1 MTNLLAFVAALS
13 AGTAQVKITPPD
25 GTPMAGYYYERGT
38 TGVHDD
44 LWAKALVIDAGG
56 ERAALVACDLI
67 HLTRGVVTE
76 AKLLIEQQAGLKPHQ
91 VMISATHAHTGPVV
105 AGGSSRYA
113 AATAPGGKADAYAKW
128 LPARIAESVRLA
140 AGSMRRA
147 RAFSGSGNESMI
159 AFNRRFHMADGTVGW
174 NPGKMNPKIVKPAGP
189 IDPEVP
195 VVYIQTEDG
204 EPLATYVNYALHLDT
219 VGGTEVSADYPYTL
233 ATLLTGAKGGS
244 MLTMFTLGCAGNV
257 NHIDVSHGKP
267 QKGHD
272 EAARIGAVLAGEV
285 VKTWARMAPAGAEKL
300 ASRMEIARLP
310 LAPHAPGDVEWA
322 GGMAAKFGKPNA
334 APFLEMVKAFRVL
347 DVDARKGEPLE
358 AQVQVIALGQDI
370 AWVGLPGEIFVEL
383 GMAIKRASPFNRTI
397 VVSLANDNLGYIPN
411 RKAYAEGNYEVV
423 SARCAEGSGEI
434 LVETSG
440 RMLKEM
446 YQ

>member
-1 MTNLLAFVAALS
+1 MTVLLAFAAALS

-25 GTPMAGYYYERGT
+25 GAPMAGYYYERGT

-44 LWAKALVIDAGG
+44 LWAKSLVLEAGG

-67 HLTRGVVTE
+67 HLTRGVVSE
-76 AKLLIEQQAGLKPHQ
+76 AKRLIEQQSGLKPHQ

-105 AGGSSRYA
+105 AGGSSRYETA
-113 AATAPGGKADAYAKW
+113 AAPGGKAGAYAKW
-128 LPARIAESVRLA
+128 LPGRIAESVRLA
-140 AGSMRRA
+140 AGSMRPS
-147 RAFSGSGNESMI
+147 RAFSGSGNESLI
-159 AFNRRFHMADGTVGW
+159 AFNRRFHMSDGTVGW

-189 IDPEVP
+189 VDPEVP

-204 EPLATYVNYALHLDT
+204 KPLITYVNYALHLDT

-233 ATLLTGAKGGS
+233 STLLTGAKGGS
-244 MLTMFTLGCAGNV
+244 MLTLFTIGCAGNV
-257 NHIDVSHGKP
+257 NHIDVRHAKP
-267 QKGHD
+267 QKGHE
-272 EAARIGAVLAGEV
+272 EAARIGTVLAGEV
-285 VKTWARMAPAGAEKL
+285 MKTWARMVPAGAATL
-300 ASRMEIARLP
+300 VSRMEIARLP
-310 LAPHAPGDVEWA
+310 LAPHRPEDVEWA
-322 GGMAAKFGKPNA
+322 KGIAAKFGKPNA

-347 DVDARKGEPLE
+347 DVEARKGKPLE
-358 AQVQVIALGQDI
+358 AQVQVIALGNDI

-411 RKAYAEGNYEVV
+411 SKAYSEGNYEVV
-423 SARCAEGSGEI
+423 SARCAGGSGEI
-434 LVETSG
+434 LVETAG